1 MKPRILSAARL
12 SYALASALAALLSTQ
27 GVHAGT
33 IWDAGGGAT
42 TSINTASNWD
52 GTAPGVVNA
61 LNGTTAA
68 TFGTA
73 GSTATINVAAS
84 FTGITINRDAA
95 FTIADGAG
103 ALTLGTGG
111 ITVTLPNTTARAH
124 TISESSLILNGN
136 QSWTVTN
143 NTGAASL
150 NVSSLISET
159 GGARNLT
166 KAGTGTLTLSGASGN
181 TYTGLTTISAGVLR
195 ITKNEALGT
204 VAGGVSVAS
213 GSGLQIDGTGGA
225 LTVGAEAISIAGGGV
240 TLPTPNL
247 GAIRNIA
254 GNNTYG
260 GTVTMTAQSRI
271 NSDSGTLTLNN
282 ATAAVTGAFTLVVG
296 GAGNVTIST
305 PMTNGAGG
313 VSKDGAGTLTL
324 SGLNTFTGN
333 VSVSAGILAA
343 GVAGTGGNSA
353 LGSVVSTR
361 TITVNTG
368 GTLRFDVGNVFNNNF
383 ASASTS
389 VPALNIAGGTVTNGG
404 TATNSALGNI
414 TLAGGTLTATLGSAS
429 GYGSWNLNGTV
440 TSTGTSTISST
451 AGFPI
456 TLSAA
461 AGTTTTF
468 DVTSGTLTAS
478 AALGEVTA
486 AGDERVSGFTKIGAG
501 TLVLSGVNTY
511 TGNAAINGGAVSI
524 ATTNALPGYITN
536 GRYSVASG
544 ATLAVQNAVSEV
556 DIAAMLGTTNFL
568 SGSNLGFDTTAGD
581 RTVLGNLADTAQGPL
596 GIVKLGANTLTL
608 SGTNAY
614 TGPTTI
620 LAGALYLGG
629 TGSLPNWNVNGGFS
643 LASGASLII
652 PNTVSEAEVTTILG
666 STNVASGATLLFDTS
681 LGDRTYTSAITNSAQ
696 GLLNIGKI
704 GTNALTLAGANTH
717 TGNTTLT
724 SGTLNITGSLTGLAA
739 SSNFAYGNTP
749 GNTIVNV
756 SGSGSVNDYKN
767 FTGANVAGSIAIMNQ
782 TGGSTSTLGTNGQ
795 DTQWVAQNGGY
806 GYLNVT
812 GGTFNTGRF
821 DAVGITGGGTA
832 VVYVGGTGTFNN
844 NSGDWLILPRKEG
857 VGQLTVGPGG
867 SLVRTAAVTSPL
879 GITMDGSNA
888 HGALN
893 IAGGN
898 VDTSVRAIQFG
909 FGSAAF
915 TNTRGFVNLA
925 GGTLSVGAAIN
936 QTNTAGQ
943 YFDHFNFG
951 GGTLKS
957 NAAMTWLPAVSA
969 AGHTITAT
977 LYGSATNNNNANAAF
992 NTQIGTSSNFTG
1004 GLTIDTNNFATTIAY
1019 PLSGA
1024 GGVGVTQADIGD
1036 VSLLSGNSGYI
1047 GAPAVVFSPP
1057 TAPGGVPASGYA
1069 VIDVGTGTV
1078 NGIVITNPGTYA
1090 ASETPT
1096 ITLTGGGGSIAPFP
1110 TLALATPNT
1119 SGGLTKTGAGV
1130 LTLSGAS
1137 TYTGVTAV
1145 NVGTLNLTGSLA
1157 SNVTVA
1163 NDAVLIGEGSTT
1175 GSLVFS
1181 GSSFLGFDPVTPGRL
1196 TAGSANATGAA
1207 VTVLPTTA
1215 PTLTTGI
1222 VVLEAAG
1229 GITGLI
1235 GSEFVYT
1242 GRGSLTF
1249 NGGNTQLLLDT
1260 SPVSLAWSGNDGTNP
1275 TFWDLHTTTNW
1286 LSGGGQKFFTGDG
1299 VTFNDFAASFVVDI
1313 NAANVFPGNI
1323 NFINDANYTIQG
1335 AFGIYG
1341 SGTLT
1346 KGGIGKTVMN
1356 TSNGYT
1362 GLTTVTAGVLNI
1374 RTATALGD
1382 IIAGTSIASGG
1393 ALEIQGG
1400 ITTVAE
1406 ALTLNGSGV
1415 LSGGALRSISG
1426 NNTWGTAVALASAS
1440 TIGVDADTLTLPSLT
1455 GAFGLT
1461 KAGAGT
1467 LNITGTTAVTSAT
1480 VEAGTL
1486 YMGAQTGPSTTT
1498 TLGAGSAVTL
1508 NGSGNLTIRRT
1519 NTGSADVTGAI
1530 GGTGTGSL
1538 TLIGDNTVTSAS
1550 GDFLLNNTSTYSGGT
1565 TITGA
1570 RVQYKAANAL
1580 GTGPITTGPNGQVF
1594 FDAGMTLT
1602 NNFTLGSGLG
1612 WNESSG
1618 FLGALRM
1625 NSTTI
1630 SGTIALTADTRLT
1643 SAGTSTL
1650 SGVISGGFGLDF
1662 FEDTVTGTIALSGD
1676 NTYTG
1681 PTTIGF
1687 GALNLQHANALGTTA
1702 SGTTVA
1708 SGARVALDGITVAG
1722 EAITVSGTG
1731 GNFFGALQGRSGTS
1745 VWAGNVTI
1753 GATDTRIGAVAGASL
1768 EVSGTIDDGV
1778 NDYRVIYRSEDSTA
1792 TVIVSGANTYTG
1804 GTSLFGGSVIASS
1817 LNSVVGGTPTS
1828 SLGAPVTAANGMLII
1843 GTGNVTGT
1851 LRYVGAGETTD
1862 RTVQIGA
1869 NAAPPGAADTG
1880 GSTIENNGTTGALSF
1895 SAPVFNS
1902 PTNAVT
1908 GTSPTRTLTLGG
1920 SNAGANTISGIIQ
1933 NNQIAGAPTAAVALT
1948 KTGAGSWTLPAANTY
1963 TGTTT
1968 IDQGTLAFTTTDPA
1982 LAGGLTFGATVGGT
1996 NSGTLDLS
2004 GIASSAT
2011 FAGAALVRTNNV
2023 TANTVTLAAAKTL
2036 TLNGGLTIGYAASA
2050 GAATDSKLT
2059 VNAGSMAVNGTNL
2072 IVGLSGTGAANS
2084 AWFNRAVL
2092 DVTSLAS
2099 FTTDV
2104 TNLNVGVGDN
2114 IVPTGSLLLSN
2125 TANTILATTLKVG
2138 DTGGDNGKGT
2148 STLTLGT
2155 GTNVIQADAIEIGK
2169 GKNSGPGV
2177 VTFTSQAPASPGTVT
2192 IANRAGTGAANI
2204 TVANVNG
2211 VGTAGGS
2218 VGTLDLRGHL
2228 ATVNAGTL
2236 VISQANNNTASIS
2249 GTTGTVSFDEGTFTV
2264 ATLNMAPKT
2273 GSSTGTA
2280 NATLNVGG
2288 GTFAVSTA
2296 FTLGSQTGA
2305 GASVAT
2311 VNLTGGGSLNSS
2323 VSILKGAGTTTS
2335 TINLDGGTL
2344 DLNGNAI
2351 GSGSAAII
2359 LNAKSGTLSNV
2370 ATINGTGGLTKTTA
2384 GTLVV
2389 EGTDPYSGDTIVTE
2403 GTLTLSDAA
2412 GALNANT
2419 INDLSTVTIAATG
2432 ATLDLAFTGTDVVN
2446 KLFFGAIEQ
2455 PMGTYSAS
2463 SVPPGATIPT
2473 NRFAGGGT
2481 LTVNTGSVGGF
2492 AAWAA
2497 TGTLPGTVTFGG
2509 DLNGDGVQDGMA
2521 FLLGVANPDDDA
2533 NGNLPTVTES
2543 GGNLTLTF
2551 NCLPTAGRGTAQLR
2565 VAHSSTL
2572 ASFTATV
2579 DQVPDANDPVADNN
2593 VTFVVDTV
2601 SEAPLNKITATIN
2614 AAAAAGGKLMGRLQA
2629 TE

>member
-1 MKPRILSAARL
+1 MLS
-12 SYALASALAALLSTQ
+12 
-27 GVHAGT
+27 
-33 IWDAGGGAT
+33 
-42 TSINTASNWD
+42 
-52 GTAPGVVNA
+52 
-61 LNGTTAA
+61 
-68 TFGTA
+68 GTA
-73 GSTATINVAAS
+73 GLQLI
-84 FTGITINRDAA
+84 TGSLGNLNITNA
-95 FTIADGAG
+95 
-103 ALTLGTGG
+103 
-111 ITVTLPNTTARAH
+111 
-124 TISESSLILNGN
+124 
-136 QSWTVTN
+136 N
-143 NTGAASL
+143 NF
-150 NVSSLISET
+150 
-159 GGARNLT
+159 
-166 KAGTGTLTLSGASGN
+166 SGN
-181 TYTGLTTISAGVLR
+181 TINNATGKTIT
-195 ITKNEALGT
+195 I
-204 VAGGVSVAS
+204 
-213 GSGLQIDGTGGA
+213 
-225 LTVGAEAISIAGGGV
+225 
-240 TLPTPNL
+240 
-247 GAIRNIA
+247 
-254 GNNTYG
+254 GNNTAIQNSAIDTAGAGTYVVSVTTPTIG
-260 GTVTMTAQSRI
+260 GLIGTKNLLTNVIATTGYNAMTS
-271 NSDSGTLTLNN
+271 LTLNPG
-282 ATAAVTGAFTLVVG
+282 TGATHTYSGVIANSTAGLALAKSGAGTQILTALNTF
-296 GAGNVTIST
+296 AGNVT
-305 PMTNGAGG
+305 
-313 VSKDGAGTLTL
+313 VSGGTLAAA
-324 SGLNTFTGN
+324 
-333 VSVSAGILAA
+333 VS
-343 GVAGTGGNSA
+343 GTGGNSA

-361 TITVNTG
+361 TINVNTG
-368 GTLRFDVGNVFNNNF
+368 GTLRVDVPNVFNNNF

-389 VPALNIAGGTVTNGG
+389 LPALSIAGGTVTNGG
-404 TATNSALGNI
+404 TATNSALGNV

-440 TSTGTSTISST
+440 TSTGTSTISSS
-451 AGFPI
+451 AGVPI

-461 AGTTTTF
+461 AGTNTTF

-478 AALGEVTA
+478 AVLGEVTA
-486 AGDERVSGFTKIGAG
+486 PGDERVSGFIKTGAG

-511 TGNAAINGGAVSI
+511 TGNAAINVGAVSI

-608 SGTNAY
+608 SGTNTY
-614 TGPTTI
+614 TGPTTV

-629 TGSLPNWNVNGGFS
+629 TGSLPNWNVDGGFS

-652 PNTVSEAEVTTILG
+652 PNTVSEAEVTTMLG
-666 STNVASGATLLFDTS
+666 STNVASGASLLFDTS
-681 LGDRTYTSAITNSAQ
+681 LGDRTYTSAITNSTQ

-704 GTNALTLAGANTH
+704 GTNTLTLAGTNTH

-749 GNTIVNV
+749 GNTVVNI
-756 SGSGSVNDYKN
+756 SGSVNDYKN
-767 FTGANVAGSIAIMNQ
+767 FTGANNAGSIAVMNQ
-782 TGGSTSTLGTNGQ
+782 TGGSASTLGTNGQ

-821 DAVGITGGGTA
+821 DAVGTTGGGTA

-844 NSGDWLILPRKEG
+844 NSGDWLILPRKDG

-867 SLVRTAAVTSPL
+867 SLVRTAAVTANL
-879 GITMDGSNA
+879 GITMDASNA

-898 VDTSVRAIQFG
+898 VDTGVRPINFG

-915 TNTRGFVNLA
+915 TGTRGFVNLA
-925 GGTLSVGAAIN
+925 GGTLSVGSAIVQSN
-936 QTNTAGQ
+936 TNAGGQ
-943 YFDHFNFG
+943 YFEHFNFG